1 MNSRALGRSLPRVG
15 SEEQKSTQQGLRRR
29 DLLLSLKYCTI
40 EACFSVPA
48 LNLTMPTFAFVL
60 AYATTILKWPP
71 WAIGAVAALPH
82 ICNFLQ
88 PPISRYLEKRHS
100 LYSIMKAGF
109 LGSSLPWFLV
119 VPLEHWPEFRGVGFA
134 AVLLVSTISN
144 SVCTVAWSSSISNVV
159 PARIS
164 GSYFGR
170 RNLTFGAWTLIAV
183 LLAGK
188 IVDVFDDSP
197 MVFAW
202 VLAAAGA
209 ARLVALLFLT
219 KMKFPIVV
227 MERRAESYQ
236 LSDLLKPLRDPNYR
250 TYMLFVGMWGLFLNM
265 GMPFY
270 TVYLLRRL
278 DVNVGHTLVLTTLA
292 TLGGILT
299 LKSWGALADRFGSK
313 PVQYVSAYSWCFV
326 GLIAWAVT
334 APGRDAH
341 LFLSYL
347 IVGGATAGFQLT
359 QFNLMLKLIPPG
371 QASAYIAV
379 FLATT
384 SAFTC
389 LGPLIGGVLAAI
401 LPDQL
406 GTVLGHRISDY
417 HLLFTLSFFGCL
429 LSLPLLTAAREPAA
443 TEAQHVWRSMWR
455 MRSFNPLLAANT
467 AASFLFTPSGLLSL
481 GKYSIRTLRR
491 QARTLLDVGAEIV
504 EGGQTILRRRL

>member
-1 MNSRALGRSLPRVG
+1 M
-15 SEEQKSTQQGLRRR
+15 RRR

-48 LNLTMPTFAFVL
+48 LNLTMPTFPFIL
-60 AYATTILKWPP
+60 AYCTSIMRWPA
-71 WAIGAVAALPH
+71 WAIGLVAALPH

-88 PPISRYLEKRHS
+88 PPISRFLEKRYS
-100 LYSIMKAGF
+100 LYAIMRAGF

-119 VPLEHWPEFRGVGFA
+119 GPFEHWPNIHPIAFA
-134 AVLLVSTISN
+134 VILIISTLSN
-144 SVCTVAWSSSISNVV
+144 SICSVAWSSAISNVV

-183 LLAGK
+183 LAAGK
-188 IVDVFDDSP
+188 ITDLFDDAP
-197 MVFAW
+197 RVFGW
-202 VLAAAGA
+202 IFAAAGA
-209 ARLVALLFLT
+209 GRLTGLLFLT
-219 KMKFPIVV
+219 KMKFPIMV
-227 MERRAESYQ
+227 MQRKAETYK
-236 LSDLLKPLRDPNYR
+236 LSDLLKPLLDRNYR

-270 TVYLLRRL
+270 TVYLIRRL
-278 DVNVGHTLVLTTLA
+278 GVNVGHTLVLTTLA

-299 LKSWGALADRFGSK
+299 LKSWGVLVDRFGAK
-313 PVQYVSAYSWCFV
+313 PVQYVCAYSWCFV

-334 APGRDAH
+334 APSRETH
-341 LFLSYL
+341 LLLSYL

-359 QFNLMLKLIPPG
+359 QFTLMLRLIPPG

-379 FLATT
+379 FLSAT
-384 SAFTC
+384 SALTC
-389 LGPLIGGVLAAI
+389 LGPLIGGILIAV

-406 GTVLGHRISDY
+406 GTFGGQPITDH
-417 HLLFTLSFFGCL
+417 HLLFTISFLGCL
-429 LSLPLLTAAREPAA
+429 LSLPLLTAAREPAS
-443 TEAQHVWRSMWR
+443 TEPQQVWRSMWR
-455 MRSFNPLLAANT
+455 MRSFNPLLAAGT

-491 QARTLLDVGAEIV
+491 HARNILDVGAEIV
-504 EGGQTILRRRL
+504 EEGQTILQRRL

>member
-1 MNSRALGRSLPRVG
+1 MRRNLPRVG
-15 SEEQKSTQQGLRRR
+15 SEPSNEAPHGLRRR

-48 LNLTMPTFAFVL
+48 LNLTMPTFPFIL
-60 AYATTILKWPP
+60 AYATTILRWPA
-71 WAIGAVAALPH
+71 WAIGLVAALPH

-88 PPISRYLEKRHS
+88 PPVSRFLEKRHA
-100 LYSIMKAGF
+100 LYKIMKWGF

-119 VPLEHWPEFRGVGFA
+119 LPLEYFPPLRGIGFIA
-134 AVLLVSTISN
+134 ILLVSTLSN
-144 SVCTVAWSSSISNVV
+144 SICSVAWSSAISNVV

-188 IVDVFDDSP
+188 IVDVLDDAP

-202 VLAAAGA
+202 IFAAAGA
-209 ARLVALLFLT
+209 GRFIGLLFLS
-219 KMKFPIVV
+219 KMKFPLAV
-227 MERRAESYQ
+227 MERRAQSYQ
-236 LSDLLKPLRDPNYR
+236 LSDLLKPLRDANYR

-278 DVNVGHTLVLTTLA
+278 EVNVGHTLVLTTLA

-299 LKSWGALADRFGSK
+299 LKSWGLLADRFGAK
-313 PVQYVSAYSWCFV
+313 PVQYVCAYSWCFV
-326 GLIAWAVT
+326 GLIAWLIT
-334 APGRDAH
+334 APHREGH
-341 LFLSYL
+341 LFLAYL

-371 QASAYIAV
+371 QGSAYIAV
-379 FLATT
+379 FLAAT
-384 SAFTC
+384 SALTC
-389 LGPLIGGVLAAI
+389 LGPLIGGFLIAA

-406 GTVLGHRISDY
+406 GTVLGHRITDH
-417 HLLFTLSFFGCL
+417 HLVFTLSFFGCL

-443 TEAQHVWRSMWR
+443 TEAQQVWRSMWR
-455 MRSFNPLLAANT
+455 MRSFNPLLAAST
-467 AASFLFTPSGLLSL
+467 AASVLFTPTGLMSL

-504 EGGQTILRRRL
+504 EGGQTILHRRL

>member
-1 MNSRALGRSLPRVG
+1 MG
-15 SEEQKSTQQGLRRR
+15 SEQPNPTPHGLRRR

-48 LNLTMPTFAFVL
+48 LNLTMPTFAFIL
-60 AYATTILKWPP
+60 AYATTVLQWPA
-71 WAIGAVAALPH
+71 WAIGLVAALPH

-88 PPISRYLEKRHS
+88 PPISRFLEKRHS

-109 LGSSLPWFLV
+109 LGSSLPWFLL
-119 VPLEHWPEFRGVGFA
+119 VPLEHWPERRGAGFA
-134 AVLLVSTISN
+134 AVLLVSTLAN
-144 SVCTVAWSSSISNVV
+144 SICSVAWSSAISNVV

-170 RNLTFGAWTLIAV
+170 RNLAFGAWTLIVV

-188 IVDVFDDSP
+188 IVDVFDDAP
-197 MVFAW
+197 LVFAW
-202 VLAAAGA
+202 ILAVAGA
-209 ARLVALLFLT
+209 GRLTALLFLT

-227 MERRAESYQ
+227 MEKRSQSYQ
-236 LSDLLKPLRDPNYR
+236 LSDLLKPLLDPNYR
-250 TYMLFVGMWGLFLNM
+250 TYMLFVGLWGLFLNM

-313 PVQYVSAYSWCFV
+313 PVQYVCAYSWCFV
-326 GLIAWAVT
+326 GLIAWT
-334 APGRDAH
+334 ITTPGRDDH
-341 LFLSYL
+341 LFFAYL

-379 FLATT
+379 FLAVT

-389 LGPLIGGVLAAI
+389 LGPLIGGVLAAA

-406 GTVLGHRISDY
+406 GTVLGHRVSDY
-417 HLLFTLSFFGCL
+417 HLLFTLSFLGCL
-429 LSLPLLTAAREPAA
+429 LSLPMLTAAREPAA
-443 TEAQHVWRSMWR
+443 TEPQQVWRSMWR

-504 EGGQTILRRRL
+504 EGGQTILRRRF

>member
-1 MNSRALGRSLPRVG
+1 MSGKEPNTER
-15 SEEQKSTQQGLRRR
+15 QGLRRR

-48 LNLTMPTFAFVL
+48 LNLTMPTFPFIL
-60 AYATTILKWPP
+60 AYCTSIMRWPA
-71 WAIGAVAALPH
+71 WAIGVVAALPH

-88 PPISRYLEKRHS
+88 PPISRFLEKRYS
-100 LYSIMKAGF
+100 LYTIMRAGF

-119 VPLEHWPEFRGVGFA
+119 GPFEHWPNIHATAFA
-134 AVLLVSTISN
+134 ILLVISTLSN
-144 SVCTVAWSSSISNVV
+144 SICSVAWSSSISNVV

-170 RNLTFGAWTLIAV
+170 RNLAFGAWTLLAV
-183 LLAGK
+183 LTAGK
-188 IVDVFDDSP
+188 IADLFDDSP
-197 MVFAW
+197 RIFGW
-202 VLAAAGA
+202 IFAAAGA
-209 ARLVALLFLT
+209 GRLTGLLFLT

-227 MERRAESYQ
+227 MQRKAETYK
-236 LSDLLKPLRDPNYR
+236 LADLLKPLLDRNYR
-250 TYMLFVGMWGLFLNM
+250 TYMLFVGCWGLFLNM

-270 TVYLLRRL
+270 TVYLLRRIG
-278 DVNVGHTLVLTTLA
+278 VNVGHILVLTTLA

-299 LKSWGALADRFGSK
+299 LKSWGVLTDRFGAK
-313 PVQYVSAYSWCFV
+313 PVQYVCAYSWCFV
-326 GLIAWAVT
+326 GLIAWTIT
-334 APGRDAH
+334 APGREAH

-384 SAFTC
+384 SALTC
-389 LGPLIGGVLAAI
+389 LGPLIGGILIAV

-406 GTVLGHRISDY
+406 GTFGGQPITDH
-417 HLLFTLSFFGCL
+417 HLLFTLSFLGCL
-429 LSLPLLTAAREPAA
+429 LSLPLLTSAREPAA
-443 TEAQHVWRSMWR
+443 TEPQQVWRSMWR
-455 MRSFNPLLAANT
+455 MRSFNPLLAAGT

-504 EGGQTILRRRL
+504 EGGQTILNRRF